1 MKNKSFHSQMTKRQL
16 VKANGQA
23 LPEYSLALGL
33 ITLVAIGSLMGL
45 SGQLNDL
52 FSNMFSVSGSSKSA
66 VKTNLSGTTSLPQVS
81 LPSLQLSPVS
91 NGSAL
96 ANLPGK
102 IITVDLG
109 NGRSIQINAA
119 DFKAAAETMGPNGVS
134 GNALSILDQVVQQLK
149 EQGDSS
155 DQAVIQQVAQLSKL
169 GHKLANVQELFQ
181 QGAGERTF
189 ENAQT
194 RNQFYDVTKIPLG
207 PNGPQTSLS
216 DLYYKYLYVENRDS
230 LNQVGTIPKK
240 GRGAYYDAGIPIGSS
255 FNQTQIL
262 SYFDKTYAGGK
273 LASEY
278 KKNSSSNYVSGAV
291 REGQISLMD
300 EKDPKSN
307 YGSIQEF
314 LAQLNVVRNSGLY
327 DKYPPLKGIVDDL
340 AAKQLYLGV
349 LSTPYKLNT
358 QDLVALTDNSRTQSQ
373 VICRESR
380 TVNCQNRPEK
390 TPSSESASSWKSV
403 DSEGG

>member
-1 MKNKSFHSQMTKRQL
+1 MKNKSFYIQMNKRQL
-16 VKANGQA
+16 AKADGQA

-33 ITLVAIGSLMGL
+33 ITLVAIGSLIGL
-45 SGQLNDL
+45 SGSINDL
-52 FSNMFSVSGSSKSA
+52 FSNMVSVSGGNKPT
-66 VKTNLSGTTSLPQVS
+66 VKTALSGATSLPQVPVPAV
-81 LPSLQLSPVS
+81 LTPVS
-91 NGSAL
+91 NGTAL

-102 IITVDLG
+102 IMTVDLG

-155 DQAVIQQVAQLSKL
+155 DQAVIQKVAQLSKL
-169 GHKLANVQELFQ
+169 GHKLANVQALFQ
-181 QGAGERTF
+181 QGAGNQTF

-207 PNGPQTSLS
+207 PNGPETSLS
-216 DLYYKYLYVENRDS
+216 ELYYKYLYVDS
-230 LNQVGTIPKK
+230 RNSQDQVGIVMKK
-240 GRGAYYDAGIPIGSS
+240 GGGSPTDVGTAIGSL
-255 FNQTQIL
+255 FNETKIL

-278 KKNSSSNYVSGAV
+278 NGIGEKYIPGRI

-307 YGSIQEF
+307 FGSIQEF

-340 AAKQLYLGV
+340 ASKQLYLGV

-358 QDLVALTDNSRTQSQ
+358 QELVGLTDNSRTQSK
-373 VICRESR
+373 VICKESR
-380 TVNCQNRPEK
+380 AVSCENRPEK
-390 TPSSESASSWKSV
+390 TPPTESTVSEKSISSE
-403 DSEGG
+403 GR